1 MYQPDWKACFSF
13 LVIAYLSIAI
23 QPEKAAKFDSTKRDR
38 VHCVRVSCVCVPGRD
53 LAGSASAL
61 SLRQVPTKVPLGAI
75 KRESEGARLAYGGRR
90 NPMRAEVAG
99 EGGAGGSGRAREG
112 DGGGWARKRD
122 GGGAGERE
130 RLRGCSRGG

>member
-13 LVIAYLSIAI
+13 LVIAYLSIVI

-61 SLRQVPTKVPLGAI
+61 SLRQVTTVVVLCNTHVFYGPVLNMVLMLLT
-75 KRESEGARLAYGGRR
+75 RLF
-90 NPMRAEVAG
+90 
-99 EGGAGGSGRAREG
+99 
-112 DGGGWARKRD
+112 
-122 GGGAGERE
+122 
-130 RLRGCSRGG
+130 